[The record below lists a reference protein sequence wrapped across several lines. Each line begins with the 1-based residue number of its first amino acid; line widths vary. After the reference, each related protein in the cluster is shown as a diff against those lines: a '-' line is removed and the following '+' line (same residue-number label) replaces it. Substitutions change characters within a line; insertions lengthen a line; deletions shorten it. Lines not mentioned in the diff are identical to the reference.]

1 MYNNQ
6 KVYNKQKYKNCMAK
20 KSLKIITLLALMA
33 IPQPISIN
41 ESYSPKLRKLED
53 IEKEEVAKKE
63 IAKKRYD
70 LIEIN
75 ETIESIERKRDF
87 ILMRL
92 NEKNTIDS
100 MKNEYNKRLNKINEE
115 LKEYYSRKIQYKN

>member
-1 MYNNQ
+1 
-6 KVYNKQKYKNCMAK
+6 MAK

-115 LKEYYSRKIQYKN
+115 LKEYYSRRIQYKN